1 MQIRKAT
8 LEKLESMGIRV
19 SPFPTK
25 EAEEKCFEAEV
36 KKYMRWYD
44 YSKEVAIEKVCKL
57 FNSEG
62 SWYGHWYNCTKVYI
76 SYDGTKLFTRTVQK
90 SKSYNVEDILNW
102 VNRDK
107 KAYSGTFGA
116 FTEKMQG
123 VCKKMGYLNS
133 WSVYPTTYGI
143 GVWVFYNWDLEKDL
157 KNVSDLLNK
166 FGVEYYTEFSD
177 ARWVFRFKISKKSIN
192 LDKISK
198 AV

>member
-1 MQIRKAT
+1 MYIKKDT
-8 LEKLESMGIRV
+8 LEKLESMGIKV

-25 EAEEKCFEAEV
+25 EAEEKCFEAKV
-36 KKYMRWYD
+36 KEYMSWYD
-44 YSKEVAIEKVCKL
+44 YSEEKAKESAAEL
-57 FNSEG
+57 FEPDRTWSG
-62 SWYGHWYNCTKVYI
+62 YWYNCTKVYI

-90 SKSYNVEDILNW
+90 SKSYNIEDILNW
-102 VNRDK
+102 VAKDK

-157 KNVSDLLNK
+157 KNVADLLNK

>member
-1 MQIRKAT
+1 MRIKKEI
-8 LEKLESMGIRV
+8 LEKLESMGIKV

-25 EAEEKCFEAEV
+25 EAEEECFEAEV
-36 KKYMRWYD
+36 KKYM
-44 YSKEVAIEKVCKL
+44 
-57 FNSEG
+57 
-62 SWYGHWYNCTKVYI
+62 SWYNDTEEKAKKSATELFDPEKWCGHWYDCTKVYI
-76 SYDGTKLFTRTVQK
+76 TYEGTKLFTRTVQK
-90 SKSYNVEDILNW
+90 TKWYHIEEILTW
-102 VNRDK
+102 IERDK

-123 VCKKMGYLNS
+123 ICKDMGYLNS

-143 GVWVFYNWDLEKDL
+143 GVWVYYNWNLEKDL
-157 KNVSDLLNK
+157 KNVADLLNK
-166 FGVEYYTEFSD
+166 WGLEYSTEFSD

>member
-1 MQIRKAT
+1 MRIRKAT
-8 LEKLESMGIRV
+8 LEKLESMGIKV

-36 KKYMRWYD
+36 KKYMSWYD
-44 YSKEVAIEKVCKL
+44 YSESEAKYKVAKFFEPE
-57 FNSEG
+57 SG
-62 SWYGHWYNCTKVYI
+62 WRGHWYDCTKVYI
-76 SYDGTKLFTRTVQK
+76 SYEGTKLFTRTVQK
-90 SKSYNVEDILNW
+90 SKGYNLEDILTW
-102 VNRDK
+102 VAKDK
-107 KAYSGTFGA
+107 RAYSGTFGA

-123 VCKKMGYLNS
+123 ICKDMGYLNS

-143 GVWVFYNWDLEKDL
+143 GVWVYYNWNLEKDL
-157 KNVSDLLNK
+157 KNVADLLNK
-166 FGVEYYTEFSD
+166 WGLEYSTEFSD

>member
-36 KKYMRWYD
+36 KKYMSWYED
-44 YSKEVAIEKVCKL
+44 TEEEAKKSAAKL
-57 FNSEG
+57 FEPDITWSG
-62 SWYGHWYNCTKVYI
+62 YWYNCTKVYI

-102 VNRDK
+102 VAKDK
-107 KAYSGTFGA
+107 KAYFGTFGA

-157 KNVSDLLNK
+157 KNVADLLNK

>member
-36 KKYMRWYD
+36 KKYMSWYD
-44 YSKEVAIEKVCKL
+44 YSEEDAKVKVSKL
-57 FNSEG
+57 FDSEY

-90 SKSYNVEDILNW
+90 SKSYNVEDILTW
-102 VNRDK
+102 VAKDK

-123 VCKKMGYLNS
+123 ICKEMGYLNS

-157 KNVSDLLNK
+157 KNVADLLNK